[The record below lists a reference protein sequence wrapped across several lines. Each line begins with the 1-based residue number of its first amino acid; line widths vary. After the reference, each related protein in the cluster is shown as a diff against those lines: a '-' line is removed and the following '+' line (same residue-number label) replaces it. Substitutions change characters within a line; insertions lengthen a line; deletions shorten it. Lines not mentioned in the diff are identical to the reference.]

1 MLAGKEA
8 LFKVQLTQ
16 VQDGSVL
23 GFSFSHGMSG
33 EQACRAQCRQKTQA
47 NLRSSNALSRRLIL
61 FHEKIMLQ
69 WQCMS
74 SVL

>member
-1 MLAGKEA
+1 MLPGFIPQLQPHLMLAGKEA

-33 EQACRAQCRQKTQA
+33 EQAPMELYRQMAQAYARNSK
-47 NLRSSNALSRRLIL
+47 
-61 FHEKIMLQ
+61 
-69 WQCMS
+69 QCPF
-74 SVL
+74 